1 MSADI
6 EPPAGWRKVMGPL
19 KKLAD
24 NHNVMDVIGRACG
37 KWDFTGWFGA
47 DKIVYAVRIG
57 SDIDKENPPDYPAEW
72 QGDKG
77 WVKAEKPQPTTVRG
91 WLETLPDGYRQR
103 ALEQQSN
110 EVLATSLG
118 YAIGSFASWK
128 LTKEGAQFWG
138 FVHDWACECR
148 DLPPLPADP
157 PEAKPPLMT
166 LDPET
171 GKVTLDDDLAERLA
185 IAIAPAIIAEW
196 SYNNEDLPAEIAKLA
211 KAIAGEL
218 RK

>member
-6 EPPAGWRKVMGPL
+6 EPPTGWRKVMGPL

-24 NHNVMDVIGRACG
+24 NHNVMDVIGRACD

-47 DKIVYAVRIG
+47 DKIVYAIRIG
-57 SDIDKENPPDYPAEW
+57 SDIDKQNPPDYPAEW

-77 WVKAEKPQPTTVRG
+77 WVKVEKPQPTTVRG
-91 WLETLPDGYRQR
+91 WLETLPDGYRER
-103 ALEQQSN
+103 ALGQCLTAGYR
-110 EVLATSLG
+110 VDSLIR
-118 YAIGSFASWK
+118 AIAAFNQWED
-128 LTKEGAQFWG
+128 TKEGCQFWHH
-138 FVHDWACECR
+138 VQDWSWGNG
-148 DLPPLPADP
+148 DLPPLPADT
-157 PEAKPPLMT
+157 PESAAVGT
-166 LDPET
+166 LET
-171 GKVTLDDDLAERLA
+171 THDDLAERIA

>member
-6 EPPAGWRKVMGPL
+6 KPPAGWRKVMGPI
-19 KKLAD
+19 KGRGTSTNPDIAISESGEW
-24 NHNVMDVIGRACG
+24 DVS
-37 KWDFTGWFGA
+37 GWVGNA
-47 DKIVYAVRIG
+47 ERQYAIRIG
-57 SDIDKENPPDYPAEW
+57 SDIDKGNPPDYPAEW

-91 WLETLPDGYRQR
+91 WLETLPSGYRER
-103 ALEQQSN
+103 ALAQITGDIG
-110 EVLATSLG
+110 VTSLG
-118 YAIGSFASWK
+118 DALLKFAVWDETNEGRSFWV
-128 LTKEGAQFWG
+128 L
-138 FVHDWACECR
+138 VR
-148 DLPPLPADP
+148 DSVDAGICLPPLPADTPESPVVTP
-157 PEAKPPLMT
+157 PET
-166 LDPET
+166 
-171 GKVTLDDDLAERLA
+171 TLDDDLAERLA

>member
-6 EPPAGWRKVMGPL
+6 EPPAGWRKVMGPIAGRQGAASWDIRAL
-19 KKLAD
+19 VTDKEVCSMPL
-24 NHNVMDVIGRACG
+24 IGDRE
-37 KWDFTGWFGA
+37 TP
-47 DKIVYAVRIG
+47 YAIRIG

-77 WVKAEKPQPTTVRG
+77 WVKVGR
-91 WLETLPDGYRQR
+91 
-103 ALEQQSN
+103 S
-110 EVLATSLG
+110 
-118 YAIGSFASWK
+118 
-128 LTKEGAQFWG
+128 
-138 FVHDWACECR
+138 
-148 DLPPLPADP
+148 PADT
-157 PEAKPPLMT
+157 PESAIVTK
-166 LDPET
+166 PET
-171 GKVTLDDDLAERLA
+171 THDDLAERLA

>member
-6 EPPAGWRKVMGPL
+6 EPPTGWRKVMGPIKGRWTSTNPDIAIL
-19 KKLAD
+19 ESGEW
-24 NHNVMDVIGRACG
+24 DVS
-37 KWDFTGWFGA
+37 GWVGDA
-47 DKIVYAVRIG
+47 ERQYAIRIG

-72 QGDKG
+72 QSDKG
-77 WVKAEKPQPTTVRG
+77 WVKVEKPQPTTVRG
-91 WLETLPDGYRQR
+91 WLETLPDGYRER
-103 ALEQQSN
+103 ALGQSDASDKLAGSLECAIMRFAQWNKTN
-110 EVLATSLG
+110 EG
-118 YAIGSFASWK
+118 YKFWQDVRAWSFF
-128 LTKEGAQFWG
+128 GQNG
-138 FVHDWACECR
+138 

-157 PEAKPPLMT
+157 PESPVVTT
-166 LDPET
+166 LET
-171 GKVTLDDDLAERLA
+171 TLDDDLAERIA